1 MQIHTSSKFNHS
13 QNKFHDSFNIN
24 ATEHQIL
31 DNKNKV
37 VNMSIESLKKK
48 CETYFKVEFGEM
60 CFFEVYYFNEE
71 GKEIEIFKKKKNYA
85 KIT

>member
-37 VNMSIESLKKK
+37 VNMAIESLKRK
-48 CETYFKVEFGEM
+48 CEYFFKVDFGGM
-60 CFFEVYYFNEE
+60 VFFEVYYFNSE
-71 GKEIEIFKKKKNYA
+71 GKEIEIFKKVKEL
-85 KIT
+85 

>member
-24 ATEHQIL
+24 ATDQQIL

-37 VNMSIESLKKK
+37 VNMAIESLKLK
-48 CETYFKVEFGEM
+48 CKTYFKVEFGGM
-60 CFFEVYYFNEE
+60 VFFEVYYFNSE
-71 GKEIEIFKKKKNYA
+71 GKEIEIFKKEKV
-85 KIT
+85 